1 MLRTRIMPCLLLE
14 GGSLV
19 KTVKFD
25 GASYVGDPVNA
36 VSIFNEKEVDEL
48 VLLDISAREGARG
61 PDFALLRDISSECFM
76 PLAYGGGVRRVE
88 DFERLFTLGIE
99 KVIVNTEFADNPGLV
114 RAAADR
120 FGSQSVVVSIDART
134 TPEGGYEVFVDR
146 ARRATGS
153 NPVEYAR
160 RAEEAGAGELVLMAV
175 ERDGM
180 REGYDTELLHRVTS
194 AVGIP
199 VIAAGG
205 AGRVS
210 DFGAAVRQ
218 GGASAC
224 AAGAMTVWFGRGR
237 SVLIS
242 FPPRRALEA
251 ELA

>member
-1 MLRTRIMPCLLLE
+1 MPSLLLE
-14 GGSLV
+14 GGRLV
-19 KTVKFD
+19 KTTRFE

-36 VSIFNEKEVDEL
+36 VRIFNEKEVDEL
-48 VLLDISAREGARG
+48 VLLDISAREGGKG

-76 PLAYGGGVRRVE
+76 PLAYGGGVRRIE
-88 DFERLFTLGIE
+88 DFERLFALGVE
-99 KVIVNTEFADNPGLV
+99 KVIVNTEFADQPALV

-120 FGSQSVVVSIDART
+120 YGSQSIVVSMDVRAT
-134 TPEGGYEVFVDR
+134 APGAYEVFVDR

-153 NPVEYAR
+153 NPVDYAR
-160 RAEEAGAGELVLMAV
+160 RAEAAGAGEIVLMAV
-175 ERDGM
+175 DRDGM
-180 REGYDTELLHRVTS
+180 RQGYDIDLLRRVTA

-205 AGRVS
+205 AGRVA
-210 DFGAAVRQ
+210 DFGAAVRE

-237 SVLIS
+237 AVLIS

-251 ELA
+251 ELT